1 MQYPSTVQLL
11 LCNILTRTTIGLSNI
26 INNMRKKDT
35 QYALQVSWQTK
46 RKQLPAAVMHAAP
59 FFSFLLH
66 V

>member
-1 MQYPSTVQLL
+1 
-11 LCNILTRTTIGLSNI
+11 
-26 INNMRKKDT
+26 MRKKDT

-66 V
+66 QYNLTALILCLGR